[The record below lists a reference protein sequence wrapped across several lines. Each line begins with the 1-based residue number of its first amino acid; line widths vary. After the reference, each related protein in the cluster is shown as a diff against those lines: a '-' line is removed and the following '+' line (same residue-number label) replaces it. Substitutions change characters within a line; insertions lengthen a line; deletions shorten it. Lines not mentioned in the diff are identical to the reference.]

1 MDTEGEI
8 SCQNLYTKTT
18 GLTFFERFVIVIG
31 WERHFPRLWQIYPS
45 CIEALKGLFF
55 SEAILIFQGGLRYFS
70 YLYKSN

>member
-18 GLTFFERFVIVIG
+18 GLFSSVSSLWLVENAI
-31 WERHFPRLWQIYPS
+31 FPRLWRIYPS